1 MTALRAFPK
10 LRVTAPSGRG
20 RARQRGSV
28 LVATAGALLVSVTL
42 LASADLGYLFYMK
55 REMQKVADLSA
66 LAGAQ
71 RIDKRNCTAAIAAA
85 TGNAN
90 LNMSRY
96 SMTLPMGQGPITC
109 GRWDPVAA
117 SGTTTVASEMAPT
130 ESYGGAGVR
139 TYFGTPKTGIDYNAV
154 KVAFSQDVPMFFS
167 FLGTRTV
174 SVQAI
179 AIRDAPLATFSVGS
193 KISTINPAQTP
204 LGAILRLVGANVG
217 PSELLSYNGLAQVKV
232 TPSGLLQALGIPVS
246 ADLGVGELNTLL
258 AGRQVQLGTLL
269 NAITTVGGQNALAS
283 ANVVVANA
291 LQTALS
297 VPSLMVQLG
306 STDAVGGLFAK
317 VVAPGA
323 TVASALNA
331 QVSALDLITAAVG
344 VASSQRGVATA
355 LNVGSIAGIT
365 ATAKLGIIEP
375 PSIGIGGIGTKAYTA
390 QVRLYAHVTTN
401 GGGLASSL
409 LTLLGTSID
418 LPIVVDV
425 VSAFGTLTDMN
436 CGASPPAATIGVD
449 SSLLKACV
457 GKVNE
462 STLFSTREVC
472 DTGLQD
478 QTIAKVL
485 NLNLLSGQV
494 HSNALSTPTVPVTL
508 SVGQTKST
516 GQNPLAIG
524 DTVSSLMNQLL
535 GLILAQPSSGGT
547 GGSIAGMTPATAAD
561 VADKYLTKYSY
572 NANLIATN
580 MAADGVTWARPC
592 LIGVLTCPMPDVWRN
607 QVTPLLGTCDN
618 TCKRN
623 ALIASLQTTATN
635 GVIPGLLT
643 GVGDLVS
650 GLLGG
655 TGSTTQQNLLQSLLK
670 PVIELLKPTLNAVGT
685 ALSNVLLNVLGIDLG
700 VTDVKLMSLSCS
712 NARLVY

>member
-1 MTALRAFPK
+1 MTATRAFLK
-10 LRVTAPSGRG
+10 LHAQPQQAGGRH
-20 RARQRGSV
+20 RQRGSV

-71 RIDKRNCTAAIAAA
+71 RIDKRNCSPAIAAA

-90 LNMSRY
+90 VNMSRY
-96 SMTLPMGQGPITC
+96 AMTLPAAQNPVTC
-109 GRWDPVAA
+109 GRWDPAA
-117 SGTTTVASEMAPT
+117 PAAITTVATEATPT
-130 ESYGGAGVR
+130 EKYEGNLIRS
-139 TYFGTPKTGIDYNAV
+139 YFGTPVTGADFNAV
-154 KVAFSQDVPMFFS
+154 KVAFTQEVPMFFS
-167 FLGTRTV
+167 FMGKRTV

-204 LGAILRLVGANVG
+204 LGAVLRLVGANVNA
-217 PSELLSYNGLAQVKV
+217 SELLSYNGLAQVKV

-246 ADLGVGELNTLL
+246 ADLGVAELNTLL

-269 NAITTVGGQNALAS
+269 NAITTVGGQNGLAS
-283 ANVVVANA
+283 ANVAVTNA

-317 VVAPGA
+317 IVAPGA

-331 QVSALDLITAAVG
+331 QVSALDLITSAVG
-344 VASSQRGVATA
+344 VASSQRGVDTA
-355 LNVGSIAGIT
+355 INVGSIAGIT

-375 PSIGIGGIGTKAYTA
+375 PSIGIGGLGTKAYTS
-390 QVRLYAHVTTN
+390 QVRLYTHITSN
-401 GGGLASSL
+401 GTGLASSL
-409 LTLLGTSID
+409 LSLLGTTID
-418 LPIVVDV
+418 LPIVIDV
-425 VSAFGTLTDMN
+425 VSSLGTLTDMN
-436 CGASPPAATIGVD
+436 CGASPPAATIAVD
-449 SSLLKACV
+449 STLMKACV

-494 HSNALSTPTVPVTL
+494 HVNALSTPTTPVTL

-524 DTVSSLMNQLL
+524 DTVSSLVNQML
-535 GLILAQPSSGGT
+535 GLILAQPSQAGT

-561 VADKYLTKYSY
+561 VADKYLTKYGY
-572 NANLIATN
+572 NATTIASR
-580 MAADGVTWARPC
+580 MIADGVTWGRPC
-592 LIGVLTCPMPDVWRN
+592 LIGVLTCAMPDVWKG
-607 QVTPLLGTCDN
+607 QVTPLIGTCDN

-623 ALIASLQTTATN
+623 ALIASLQTTASN

-643 GVGDLVS
+643 GAGDLVS

-670 PVIELLKPTLNAVGT
+670 PVIELLKPTLNAVGS